1 MTTVVDGRDARW
13 AAHRVERRQELVE
26 HALRA
31 IRKHGAGVG
40 MDEIAAQAGTSKTV
54 IYRHFGDRAGLY
66 VAVVESVHQFIQR
79 GLRAALELTDPED
92 LPVLVRDLADA
103 YLGLV
108 ERDPEIYRFVL
119 NRPLETSAASVDPLG
134 GLPDLMGD
142 EVAAAIAAH
151 LAHRGQDPACAS
163 TWGHGLV
170 GFIRAA
176 ADRWMAT
183 EARGSRVDVL
193 VHITSLF
200 TPALASGLAAVPPLE
215 EER

>member
-1 MTTVVDGRDARW
+1 MTSVVDGRDTRW
-13 AAHRVERRQELVE
+13 AAHRVARRRELVE

-66 VAVVESVHQFIQR
+66 VAVVESVHQFIHR
-79 GLRAALELTDPED
+79 GLRTALELTDPED
-92 LPVLVRDLADA
+92 LAVLVRDLADA
-103 YLGLV
+103 YLALV

-119 NRPLETSAASVDPLG
+119 NRPQETAAASVDPLG
-134 GLPDLMGD
+134 GLPELIGD
-142 EVAAAIAAH
+142 HVAAAIATH
-151 LAHRGQDPACAS
+151 LAHRGQDPSCAP

-176 ADRWMAT
+176 ADRWMANP
-183 EARGSRVDVL
+183 ERGSRAEVVT
-193 VHITSLF
+193 HITTLF
-200 TPALASGLAAVPPLE
+200 TPAFAAGLAAVPHLE
-215 EER
+215 E